1 MLQIRG
7 TQLHITLAE
16 ILDNLFDEA
25 VYFVDADRRI
35 SFWNRSAERLTGF
48 TSSEVVGS
56 RCKDDILNH
65 VDDKGIRLCE
75 NGCPVSMVLEDGVPR
90 ETRVFLHHKDGHR
103 IPIRARILP
112 MQDDTG
118 AIVGA
123 IEIFTDRRSGRAM
136 SERVQ
141 ELERLALIDPMTQL
155 SNRRHLESELGG
167 LFKQQKRLGI
177 TFGLLFID
185 IDHFKDVN
193 DTFGH
198 DTGDLVLK
206 MVART
211 LTSAVREFDN
221 VGRWGGEEFVILARA
236 NTEGE
241 LFGLAERLRHLV
253 SQSFLSHM
261 ERRIQ
266 VTVSIGATMARDG
279 DTVSS
284 LLRRADDLLYRSKQ
298 EGRNRT
304 TCT

>member
-1 MLQIRG
+1 
-7 TQLHITLAE
+7 
-16 ILDNLFDEA
+16 
-25 VYFVDADRRI
+25 
-35 SFWNRSAERLTGF
+35 
-48 TSSEVVGS
+48 
-56 RCKDDILNH
+56 
-65 VDDKGIRLCE
+65 
-75 NGCPVSMVLEDGVPR
+75 
-90 ETRVFLHHKDGHR
+90 
-103 IPIRARILP
+103 
-112 MQDDTG
+112 
-118 AIVGA
+118 
-123 IEIFTDRRSGRAM
+123 M

-261 ERRIQ
+261 ERRIH
-266 VTVSIGATMARDG
+266 VTSPSEPPWPDMGTPCPRCSGVRTISSTGASRRGGTGPRAPDG
-279 DTVSS
+279 AVRGYSTLICNVEKKNGSQAKS
-284 LLRRADDLLYRSKQ
+284 LRAPCHWL
-298 EGRNRT
+298 GGPPRNRT
-304 TCT
+304 LNLRIKSPLLCQLS